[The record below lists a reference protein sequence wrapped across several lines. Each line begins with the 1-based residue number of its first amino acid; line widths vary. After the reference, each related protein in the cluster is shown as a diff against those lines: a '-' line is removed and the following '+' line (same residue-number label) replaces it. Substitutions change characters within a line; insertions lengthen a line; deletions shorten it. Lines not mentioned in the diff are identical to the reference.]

1 MFHKD
6 FTRGKMLLDNKLLK
20 ELLSEIL
27 EESPDGEQQHI
38 KWEVKEDPN
47 TIKAEEST
55 DVISKESSSKT
66 FKEGS
71 TCCNTCAFKASS
83 QSTLKVHIEMK
94 HKDIK
99 WEVKEEPNT
108 IKDGESKD
116 FIPKESSSKT
126 YAEGN
131 TCCNTCGFKASSY
144 LTLKVHIEM
153 KHLNLWFFCGFC
165 QYKTKEKYIMKKHVR
180 VNHPD
185 KNFLDCE
192 YRCDPCQIQQPL
204 KVFKEHFLDFHPDLK
219 YFYNSG
225 RVNFCKNA
233 ANGKNKSNCTFCS
246 FKTKTFSL
254 LNTHMIYSHLDIL
267 YQCKICDKE
276 IRNLVAIR
284 HHIIQK
290 HIGKIDKKIYA
301 GKRLKLST
309 EQRRFVWDNLL
320 RHCLICQRKIVK
332 GEDIENHILVNH
344 TDKHEKK
351 KKRRTKRRKSSNLE
365 FKCQECNY
373 SSNMKG
379 NLIIHVKSQHL
390 KVKYIC
396 KKCSFETGNLQTHQ
410 KSHNQIDTKLKV
422 PFESKCPP
430 CSFTTENHLEF
441 DEHVKERHLS
451 YLKFQRRRAKKTE
464 RVKNSESRNLPHKC
478 NECKY
483 ASRMKGQLKTHITD
497 KHMKAKFTCSNCRL

>member
-27 EESPDGEQQHI
+27 EESPDGVQQH
-38 KWEVKEDPN
+38 
-47 TIKAEEST
+47 
-55 DVISKESSSKT
+55 
-66 FKEGS
+66 
-71 TCCNTCAFKASS
+71 
-83 QSTLKVHIEMK
+83 M
-94 HKDIK
+94 K

-108 IKDGESKD
+108 IKAGESKD

-131 TCCNTCGFKASSY
+131 TCCNTCGFKASSH

-165 QYKTKEKYIMKKHVR
+165 QYKTKEKYIVIKHVR

-219 YFYNSG
+219 FFYNSG
-225 RVNFCKNA
+225 RVNFSKNA
-233 ANGKNKSNCTFCS
+233 ANGKNKTNCTFCS
-246 FKTKTFSL
+246 FKTKIFSL
-254 LNTHMIYSHLDIL
+254 LNTHMMDSHLDIL

-290 HIGKIDKKIYA
+290 HIGKIDKQIYA

-320 RHCLICQRKIVK
+320 MHCLICQKKIVK

-344 TDKHEKK
+344 PD
-351 KKRRTKRRKSSNLE
+351 
-365 FKCQECNY
+365 
-373 SSNMKG
+373 
-379 NLIIHVKSQHL
+379 
-390 KVKYIC
+390 
-396 KKCSFETGNLQTHQ
+396 
-410 KSHNQIDTKLKV
+410 
-422 PFESKCPP
+422 
-430 CSFTTENHLEF
+430 
-441 DEHVKERHLS
+441 
-451 YLKFQRRRAKKTE
+451 
-464 RVKNSESRNLPHKC
+464 
-478 NECKY
+478 
-483 ASRMKGQLKTHITD
+483 
-497 KHMKAKFTCSNCRL
+497 